1 VEAGVVLVIVAGAA
15 IAIYFLTVH
24 PTHNSRPLGG
34 ENINVSPIVG
44 AQTEASITVDPANPR
59 VLLVGTNDDSQ
70 PLLRAYESTDE
81 GRRWVSTLGP
91 PIPGES
97 SCTRGH
103 PAVAIDRAG
112 REYATYI
119 VATYNTRPSTPVFCS
134 NDSST
139 RLQIA
144 VRDGPHARWHA
155 GTVPAP
161 SYRYGF
167 DDKPAIAVTASG
179 RVYLA
184 WSRLF
189 SDKYE
194 TTVLNHSDDHGKT
207 WSQPAVVSRSL
218 QLPQLVT
225 LATRGKTLY
234 VAGVDARR
242 GIWITRT
249 LDGTHF
255 EPLRTVTALRAN
267 LASGCSIAS
276 GHPLAEQA
284 SQCTGPNPTIVV
296 SRGRVVVTYG
306 DITSHAA
313 QAVYAIGLDP
323 SLHRVLFRTA
333 RVGLPASSTA
343 NQFWPTAAVDPT
355 DQVFWLCY
363 YDTSGSSNKRR
374 AWFTCSA
381 SRNGRVWAAPVRA
394 SSQDSL
400 ADSILADAYSYG
412 GYVSVVAAHGV
423 AHPAWIDTRAAAD
436 DEEDVFTAAIPTT
449 RVLH

>member
-1 VEAGVVLVIVAGAA
+1 VDAGVVLVVIAGAA
-15 IAIYFLTVH
+15 LAIYFLTVH

-44 AQTEASITVDPANPR
+44 AQTEASIAVDPANPR
-59 VLLVGTNDDSQ
+59 VLLIGANDDAQ
-70 PLLRAYESTDE
+70 PLFHGYVSTDE
-81 GRRWVSTLGP
+81 GRRWISTLGP
-91 PIPGES
+91 PIAGES

-103 PAVAIDRAG
+103 PAVAIDDAG
-112 REYATYI
+112 REYAAYI
-119 VATYNTRPSTPVFCS
+119 VATYNTLPSTPVFCS
-134 NDSST
+134 NDIIT

-144 VRDGPHARWHA
+144 VRNGPHAPWRA

-161 SYRYGF
+161 AYRYGF

-189 SDKYE
+189 SDTYE
-194 TTVLNHSDDHGKT
+194 TTVVSHSDDHGKT
-207 WSQPAVVSRSL
+207 WSQPVVVSRSL
-218 QLPQLVT
+218 ELPQLVT
-225 LATRGKTLY
+225 LAAYGKMLY

-242 GIWITRT
+242 GIWISRT
-249 LDGTHF
+249 ADGAHF
-255 EPLRTVTALRAN
+255 EPLRTVTPLRAN
-267 LASGCSIAS
+267 FASGCSIAS

-284 SQCTGPNPTIVV
+284 GQCTGPNPTILV
-296 SRGRVVVTYG
+296 SAGRVIVTYG
-306 DITSHAA
+306 DITARSA

-323 SLHRVLFRTA
+323 TLHRVLFRSP
-333 RVGLPASSTA
+333 RIGLPASSTA
-343 NQFWPTAAVDPT
+343 NQFWPAAAVDRNAH
-355 DQVFWLCY
+355 VLWLCY
-363 YDTSGSSNKRR
+363 YDTSGSNNKRR
-374 AWFTCSA
+374 AWFTCTA

-400 ADSILADAYSYG
+400 VDSILADAYSYG
-412 GYVSVVAAHGV
+412 GYVSVAAAHGV

-436 DEEDVFTAAIPTT
+436 DEEDVFTAAIPTS

>member
-1 VEAGVVLVIVAGAA
+1 VVLVIVLGAA
-15 IAIYFLTVH
+15 LAIYFLTVH
-24 PTHNSRPLGG
+24 PIHNSRPLGG

-44 AQTEASITVDPANPR
+44 AQTEASIAVDPANPR
-59 VLLVGTNDDSQ
+59 VLLIGTNDDTQ
-70 PLLRAYESTDE
+70 PLLRSYESTDE
-81 GRRWVSTLGP
+81 GRHWASTLGP
-91 PIPGES
+91 AIAGES

-103 PAVAIDRAG
+103 PAVAIDHAG
-112 REYATYI
+112 RQYAAYI
-119 VATYNTRPSTPVFCS
+119 RATYNTLPSTPVFCS
-134 NDSST
+134 TDIAS

-155 GTVPAP
+155 GTVPPP

-167 DDKPAIAVTASG
+167 DDKPAIAVTSSG

-184 WSRLF
+184 WSRLL
-189 SDKYE
+189 SDRYE
-194 TTVLNHSDDHGKT
+194 TTVLSHSDDHGKT
-207 WSQPAVVSRSL
+207 WSQPVVVSRSL
-218 QLPQLVT
+218 ELPQLVT
-225 LATRGKTLY
+225 LAALGKTLY

-242 GIWITRT
+242 GLWITRT

-255 EPLRTVTALRAN
+255 DSLRTVTALRAN

-276 GHPLAEQA
+276 GHPLPEQA
-284 SQCTGPNPTIVV
+284 GQCTGPNPSIVV
-296 SRGRVVVTYG
+296 SRGRVIVTYG

-313 QAVYAIGLDP
+313 QAAYAIGLDP

-333 RVGLPASSTA
+333 RIGLPASSTA
-343 NQFWPTAAVDPT
+343 NQFWPTAAVDPA
-355 DQVFWLCY
+355 DHVLWLCY

-374 AWFTCSA
+374 AWFTCTA
-381 SRNGRVWAAPVRA
+381 SRDGRVWAAPIRA

-412 GYVSVVAAHGV
+412 GYVSVAAAHGV

-436 DEEDVFTAAIPTT
+436 DEEDVFTAAIPAT

>member
-1 VEAGVVLVIVAGAA
+1 VVLVVIAGAA
-15 IAIYFLTVH
+15 LAIYFLTVH

-44 AQTEASITVDPANPR
+44 AQTEASIAVDPANPR
-59 VLLVGTNDDSQ
+59 VLLIGANDDAQ
-70 PLLRAYESTDE
+70 PLFHGYVSTDE
-81 GRRWVSTLGP
+81 GRRWISTLGP
-91 PIPGES
+91 PIAGES

-103 PAVAIDRAG
+103 PAVAIDDAG
-112 REYATYI
+112 REYAAYI
-119 VATYNTRPSTPVFCS
+119 VATYNTLPSTPVFCS
-134 NDSST
+134 NDIIT

-144 VRDGPHARWHA
+144 VRNGPHAPWRA

-161 SYRYGF
+161 AYRYGF

-189 SDKYE
+189 SDTYE
-194 TTVLNHSDDHGKT
+194 TTVVSHSDDHGKT
-207 WSQPAVVSRSL
+207 WSQPVVVSRSL
-218 QLPQLVT
+218 ELPQLVT
-225 LATRGKTLY
+225 LAAYGKTLY

-242 GIWITRT
+242 GIWISRT
-249 LDGTHF
+249 ADGAHF
-255 EPLRTVTALRAN
+255 EPLRTVTPLRAN
-267 LASGCSIAS
+267 FASGCSIAS

-284 SQCTGPNPTIVV
+284 GQCTGPNPTILV
-296 SRGRVVVTYG
+296 SAGRVIVTYG
-306 DITSHAA
+306 DITARSA

-323 SLHRVLFRTA
+323 TLHRVLFRSP
-333 RVGLPASSTA
+333 RIGLPASSTA
-343 NQFWPTAAVDPT
+343 NQFWPAAAVDRNAH
-355 DQVFWLCY
+355 VLWLCY
-363 YDTSGSSNKRR
+363 YDTSGSNNKRR
-374 AWFTCSA
+374 AWFTCTA

-400 ADSILADAYSYG
+400 VDSILADAYSYG
-412 GYVSVVAAHGV
+412 GYVSVAAAHGV

-436 DEEDVFTAAIPTT
+436 DEEDVFTAAIPTS